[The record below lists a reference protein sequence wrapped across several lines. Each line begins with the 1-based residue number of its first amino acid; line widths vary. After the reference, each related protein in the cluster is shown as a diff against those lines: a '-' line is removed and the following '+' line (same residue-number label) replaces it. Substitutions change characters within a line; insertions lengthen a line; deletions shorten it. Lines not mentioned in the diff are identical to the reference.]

1 MVLRRIL
8 CCPLLLSCN
17 LELEEARVLFNPFP
31 GLRPFEAEDDHVFF
45 GREKEIDDLLRRLR
59 LCRFM
64 AVVGTSGSGK
74 SSLVRAGLV
83 PSLFSGFMVSAGSSW
98 RVATMRPG
106 ENPIHHLAV
115 ALDTTQVLGTEGEL
129 ASTNRVLIEAT
140 LRRGTRGLI
149 EAVRQARIPR
159 NDNLLVVVDQF
170 EELFRF
176 QATRHV
182 KNPKDE
188 AVAFV
193 KLLLEAAQQDQV
205 PIYVVLTMRS
215 DFIGDCMEF
224 PGLPEAINA
233 GLYLVPR
240 MTRDEVQSAITGPVA
255 VGGGSITHRL
265 VLRLLNDFGDESDQL
280 PVLQH
285 ALMRTWDYWDLH
297 QGPDDPID
305 IEDYQAIGTL
315 KNALSI
321 HAEESYEE
329 VRKENGQT
337 IVERMFKA
345 LTDTFSDPRGVRRP
359 TSVHHLAAIC
369 EVSEGEI
376 IQIIEIFRGP
386 KCSFLM
392 PPCPV
397 ALDSPS
403 IVDLS
408 HESLMRCWT
417 RLATW
422 AKEEQGSASVYVRL
436 SQAARWFAEGTA
448 GLWRNPELELGLRW
462 RRENRPTAAWAERY
476 NSSFAQAMEFLDL
489 SEKERDRL
497 SAERERERRRTLRQT
512 QWAAAVLGVLCVV
525 ALSLAYVAWSEKRR
539 AEDNLQLAR
548 KAVDESL
555 SSAGREQ
562 SRETADLPEME
573 EFRKELLDKAG
584 NFYALFTKQNSKNE
598 GLRSETAWAHSRLGD
613 ISRLLQKHEEAV
625 KEYKEAIA
633 RFESLARDYPGD
645 SDYLR
650 AQGYAHHWLGE
661 TLRTWL
667 EESQG
672 PVPYSH
678 ADAEKE
684 YDQALDLQQRIH
696 DQNPANSLYQQEL
709 ARTLY
714 NRGIIRYD
722 SKNVAGAES
731 DFRAAIALLEKLV
744 GKPTP
749 TTDMG
754 STRDPSQ
761 DLARA
766 YNDLAA
772 LLTHTT
778 QPDEAEKFYER
789 GIDLAE
795 GLLRKQPENRE
806 YKLELAKYC
815 NNQARLL
822 VSENKLELAKQRNH
836 QAIDLIEEL
845 MAPPT
850 SISLWL
856 VNGLQL
862 RAQILEAQGSKETQQ
877 QSDLLFEILQKLN
890 NRQGL
895 GGHPTLH
902 VFYMDLGINYLELAK
917 QNLKSGDLKGARVAL
932 DKLSQV
938 LPQLS
943 AEDRETLTK
952 SFRGLQ
958 EDLYRKLG
966 KRQLKE

>member
-1 MVLRRIL
+1 M
-8 CCPLLLSCN
+8 
-17 LELEEARVLFNPFP
+17 EEARVLFNPFP

-59 LCRFM
+59 LCRFL
-64 AVVGTSGSGK
+64 AIVGTSGSGK

-106 ENPIHHLAV
+106 ENPIHHLAA
-115 ALDTTQVLGTEGEL
+115 ALDATQVLGTEGEL
-129 ASTNRVLIEAT
+129 ASTNRVLMEAT

-159 NDNLLVVVDQF
+159 EDNLLVVVDQF

-176 QATRHV
+176 RASRHV
-182 KNPKDE
+182 RNATDE

-224 PGLPEAINA
+224 PRLPEAINA

-240 MTRDEVQSAITGPVA
+240 MTRNEVQSAITGPVA
-255 VGGGSITHRL
+255 VGGGTITHRL

-297 QGPDDPID
+297 RRPDDAID

-315 KNALSI
+315 RNVLSI

-329 VRKENGQT
+329 VGKENGQK

-359 TSVHHLAAIC
+359 TSVQDLAAIC
-369 EVSEGEI
+369 EVSEEEI

-397 ALDSPS
+397 ALDSSS
-403 IVDLS
+403 IIDLS

-422 AKEEQGSASVYVRL
+422 AKEEQASASVYVRL
-436 SQAARWFAEGTA
+436 SQAACWFAEGTA
-448 GLWRNPELELGLRW
+448 GLWRTPELELGLRW

-476 NSSFAQAMEFLDL
+476 NSSFTQAMEFLDL

-497 SAERERERRRTLRQT
+497 SAERERERRKTLRQT
-512 QWAAAVLGVLCVV
+512 QWVAAILGVLCVV

-539 AEDNLQLAR
+539 AEDNLQLAK

-562 SRETADLPEME
+562 SREAADLPEME

-598 GLRSETAWAHSRLGD
+598 GLRSEAAWAHSRLGD
-613 ISRLLQKHEEAV
+613 ISRLLRKQEEAV

-633 RFESLARDYPGD
+633 RFESLAKDYPGN
-645 SDYLR
+645 SEYLR
-650 AQGYAHHWLGE
+650 AQAYAHNWLGE
-661 TLRTWL
+661 TLRNWL
-667 EESQG
+667 EESQA

-678 ADAEKE
+678 SDAEKE
-684 YDQALDLQQRIH
+684 YDEALGLQQRIH
-696 DQNPANSLYQQEL
+696 DENPANSLYQQEL

-714 NRGIIRYD
+714 NRGILRYD

-731 DFRAAIALLEKLV
+731 DFRAAIALLEKLI

-749 TTDMG
+749 LADAG
-754 STRDPSQ
+754 STREPSQ

-766 YNDLAA
+766 YNNLAK
-772 LLTHTT
+772 LLSLTNQTAA
-778 QPDEAEKFYER
+778 AEKLYQQA
-789 GIDLAE
+789 IDLAE
-795 GLLRKQPENRE
+795 KLYRTQPDNRE

-815 NNQARLL
+815 NNQAILL
-822 VSENKLELAKQRNH
+822 VAENKLDLAKQRNH
-836 QAIDLIEEL
+836 QAVDLTEEL
-845 MAPPT
+845 IAPGP
-850 SISLWL
+850 SLSLEL
-856 VNGLQL
+856 VTGLRL
-862 RAQILEAQGSKETQQ
+862 RTEILEAQGSKEARQQ
-877 QSDLLFEILQKLN
+877 FDLLFEILQRLN
-890 NRQGL
+890 STQGSQD
-895 GGHPTLH
+895 HPALH
-902 VFYMDLGINYLELAK
+902 VFYLDLGINYFKLAE
-917 QNLKSGDLKGARVAL
+917 QDLRAGDLRGATVAL

-952 SFRGLQ
+952 SYRDLQ
-958 EDLYRKLG
+958 EQVQRKLA
-966 KRQLKE
+966 KRPHKD

>member
-1 MVLRRIL
+1 M
-8 CCPLLLSCN
+8 
-17 LELEEARVLFNPFP
+17 
-31 GLRPFEAEDDHVFF
+31 
-45 GREKEIDDLLRRLR
+45 
-59 LCRFM
+59 
-64 AVVGTSGSGK
+64 
-74 SSLVRAGLV
+74 
-83 PSLFSGFMVSAGSSW
+83 
-98 RVATMRPG
+98 
-106 ENPIHHLAV
+106 
-115 ALDTTQVLGTEGEL
+115 
-129 ASTNRVLIEAT
+129 EAT

-159 NDNLLVVVDQF
+159 EDNLLVVVDQF

-176 QATRHV
+176 QTSRQV
-182 KNPKDE
+182 KNSKDE
-188 AVAFV
+188 AAAFV
-193 KLLLEAAQQDQV
+193 KLLLEAAQQDQF
-205 PIYVVLTMRS
+205 PIYVALTMRS

-224 PGLPEAINA
+224 PGLPEAINT

-240 MTRDEVQSAITGPVA
+240 MTRNEVQSAITGPVA
-255 VGGGSITHRL
+255 VGGGTIAHRL

-297 QGPDDPID
+297 RRSDEPID

-315 KNALSI
+315 RNALSI

-329 VRKENGQT
+329 VRKENGQK
-337 IVERMFKA
+337 IVERMLKA

-359 TSVHHLAAIC
+359 TSVQDLAAIC
-369 EVSEGEI
+369 EVSEEEV

-386 KCSFLM
+386 KCSFLT

-397 ALDSPS
+397 ALEPPS
-403 IVDLS
+403 IIDLS

-422 AKEEQGSASVYVRL
+422 AKEEQASASVYVRL

-448 GLWRNPELELGLRW
+448 GLWRTPELELGLRW

-476 NSSFAQAMEFLDL
+476 NSSFKEAMEFLDL

-497 SAERERERRRTLRQT
+497 SAERERERRKTLRQT
-512 QWAAAVLGVLCVV
+512 QWVAAILGVLCVV
-525 ALSLAYVAWSEKRR
+525 ALSLAYAAWSEERR
-539 AEDNLQLAR
+539 AEGNLQLAR

-555 SSAGREQ
+555 SSAGRQQ

-598 GLRSETAWAHSRLGD
+598 GLRSEAAWAHSKLGD
-613 ISRLLQKHEEAV
+613 ISRLLQKHEDAV

-633 RFESLARDYPGD
+633 RFESLARDYPGN
-645 SDYLR
+645 SDYVR
-650 AQGYAHHWLGE
+650 AQGYAHNWLGE

-672 PVPYSH
+672 PVPYTH

-684 YDQALDLQQRIH
+684 YDQALGLQQRIH
-696 DQNPANSLYQQEL
+696 DENPANSLYQQEL

-731 DFRAAIALLEKLV
+731 DFRAAIVLLEKLV

-749 TTDMG
+749 TTDVG
-754 STRDPSQ
+754 ATRDPSQ

-766 YNDLAA
+766 YNDLAT
-772 LLTHTT
+772 LLSHTA
-778 QPDEAEKFYER
+778 QVDEAEKLYQR

-795 GLLRKQPENRE
+795 GLFRKQPDNRE

-815 NNQARLL
+815 NNQARML
-822 VSENKLELAKQRNH
+822 VSANKLELAKQRNH

-845 MAPPT
+845 MAPPP

-862 RAQILEAQGSKETQQ
+862 RAQILEAQGSKEALQ
-877 QSDLLFEILQKLN
+877 QSDLLFEMLRKLN
-890 NRQGL
+890 NRQGS
-895 GGHPTLH
+895 GSHPPLH
-902 VFYMDLGINYLELAK
+902 VFYMDLGINYAELA
-917 QNLKSGDLKGARVAL
+917 QQDLKSGDLKGARVAL

-938 LPQLS
+938 LPELS
-943 AEDRETLTK
+943 AEDRETLTD

-958 EDLYRKLG
+958 EELQRKLG
-966 KRQLKE
+966 KRQVNE

>member
-1 MVLRRIL
+1 
-8 CCPLLLSCN
+8 
-17 LELEEARVLFNPFP
+17 
-31 GLRPFEAEDDHVFF
+31 
-45 GREKEIDDLLRRLR
+45 
-59 LCRFM
+59 
-64 AVVGTSGSGK
+64 
-74 SSLVRAGLV
+74 
-83 PSLFSGFMVSAGSSW
+83 MVSAGSSW

-115 ALDTTQVLGTEGEL
+115 ALDAPPVLGTEGEL
-129 ASTNRVLIEAT
+129 ASTNRVLMEAT

-149 EAVRQARIPR
+149 EAVRQARIPPD
-159 NDNLLVVVDQF
+159 DNLLVVVDQF

-176 QATRHV
+176 QVSSHV
-182 KNPKDE
+182 KNSKDE

-240 MTRDEVQSAITGPVA
+240 MTRNEVQSAITGPVA

-285 ALMRTWDYWDLH
+285 ALMRTWDYWEAH
-297 QGPDDPID
+297 RQPDDAID

-315 KNALSI
+315 RNALSI
-321 HAEESYEE
+321 HAEESYED
-329 VRKENGQT
+329 VRKENGEK

-359 TSVHHLAAIC
+359 TSVQDLASIC
-369 EVSEGEI
+369 EVTEAEI
-376 IQIIEIFRGP
+376 IQIIEVFRGP

-403 IVDLS
+403 IIDLS

-422 AKEEQGSASVYVRL
+422 AKEEQTSASVYVRL
-436 SQAARWFAEGTA
+436 SQAALWFAEGTA

-462 RRENRPTAAWAERY
+462 RRENRPSAAWAKRY
-476 NSSFAQAMEFLDL
+476 NSSFTQSMEFLDL

-497 SAERERERRRTLRQT
+497 SAERERERRKTLRQT
-512 QWAAAVLGVLCVV
+512 QWAAVILGVLCVV
-525 ALSLAYVAWSEKRR
+525 ALSLAYLAWNEKRR

-562 SRETADLPEME
+562 SREAADLPEME

-584 NFYALFTKQNSKNE
+584 NFYALITKQNSKNE
-598 GLRSETAWAHSRLGD
+598 GLRSEAAWAHSRLGD
-613 ISRLLQKHEEAV
+613 ISRLLQKHEDAV

-633 RFESLARDYPGD
+633 RFESLAKDYPGN

-650 AQGYAHHWLGE
+650 AQGYAHNWLGE

-672 PVPYSH
+672 PVPYSRV
-678 ADAEKE
+678 DAEME
-684 YDQALDLQQRIH
+684 YDQALGLQQRIH
-696 DQNPANSLYQQEL
+696 DKNPANSLYQQEL

-714 NRGIIRYD
+714 NRGIIRYR
-722 SKNVAGAES
+722 SKNVTGAES
-731 DFRAAIALLEKLV
+731 DFRAAIALLERLI
-744 GKPTP
+744 GKPTQAA
-749 TTDMG
+749 DVG

-766 YNDLAA
+766 YNNLAT
-772 LLTHTT
+772 LLSHTT
-778 QPDEAEKFYER
+778 QVNEAEELYQR

-795 GLLRKQPENRE
+795 GLFRKEPDNRE
-806 YKLELAKYC
+806 YKLELAEYC
-815 NNQARLL
+815 NNQARVL
-822 VSENKLELAKQRNH
+822 VSANKLELAKQRNH

-845 MAPPT
+845 MAPPP

-862 RAQILEAQGSKETQQ
+862 RAEILEAQGSKEAQQ
-877 QSDLLFEILQKLN
+877 QSDLLFETLQKLN
-890 NRQGL
+890 NRQGSVN
-895 GGHPTLH
+895 HPVLH
-902 VFYMDLGINYLELAK
+902 IFYMDLGINYVKLAELD
-917 QNLKSGDLKGARVAL
+917 LKSGDLKGARVAL

-943 AEDRETLTK
+943 AEDRETLTN

-958 EDLYRKLG
+958 EELQRKLG
-966 KRQLKE
+966 KR

>member
-8 CCPLLLSCN
+8 CCLLLLSCN

-59 LCRFM
+59 LCRFL
-64 AVVGTSGSGK
+64 AIVGTSGSGK

-106 ENPIHHLAV
+106 ENPIHQLAV

-129 ASTNRVLIEAT
+129 ASTNRVLMEAT

-149 EAVRQARIPR
+149 EAVRQARIPGE
-159 NDNLLVVVDQF
+159 DNLLVVVDQF

-176 QATRHV
+176 QTSRQV
-182 KNPKDE
+182 KNSEDE

-193 KLLLEAAQQDQV
+193 KLLLEAAQQYQF
-205 PIYVVLTMRS
+205 PIYVALTMRS

-240 MTRDEVQSAITGPVA
+240 MTRNEVQSAITGPVA
-255 VGGGSITHRL
+255 VGGGTIAQRL

-297 QGPDDPID
+297 RRSDDPID

-315 KNALSI
+315 RNALSI

-329 VRKENGQT
+329 VGKENGQK

-359 TSVHHLAAIC
+359 TSVQDLAAIC
-369 EVSEGEI
+369 EVSEEEI
-376 IQIIEIFRGP
+376 IQTIEIFRGP

-403 IVDLS
+403 IIDLS

-422 AKEEQGSASVYVRL
+422 AKEEQASARVYVRL

-448 GLWRNPELELGLRW
+448 GLWRTPELELGLRW

-497 SAERERERRRTLRQT
+497 SAERERERRKTLRQT
-512 QWAAAVLGVLCVV
+512 QWAAAILGVLCVV

-598 GLRSETAWAHSRLGD
+598 GLRSEAAWAHSRLGD
-613 ISRLLQKHEEAV
+613 ISRLLQKHEDAV

-633 RFESLARDYPGD
+633 RFESLAKDYPGN
-645 SDYLR
+645 SDYVR
-650 AQGYAHHWLGE
+650 GQGYAHNWSGE
-661 TLRTWL
+661 NLRTWL

-684 YDQALDLQQRIH
+684 YDQALGLQQRIH
-696 DQNPANSLYQQEL
+696 DENPENSLYQQEL

-714 NRGIIRYD
+714 NRGIVRYD

-731 DFRAAIALLEKLV
+731 DFRAAIALLEKLI

-749 TTDMG
+749 TADMG

-766 YNDLAA
+766 YNNLAK
-772 LLTHTT
+772 LLSLTNQTA
-778 QPDEAEKFYER
+778 EAEKFYQQA
-789 GIDLAE
+789 IDLA
-795 GLLRKQPENRE
+795 GKLRKKQPDNRE

-815 NNQARLL
+815 NNQAILL
-822 VSENKLELAKQRNH
+822 VAENNLDLAKQRNH
-836 QAIDLIEEL
+836 QALDLTEEL
-845 MAPPT
+845 MAPAP
-850 SISLWL
+850 SLSLEL
-856 VNGLQL
+856 VTGLRL
-862 RAQILEAQGSKETQQ
+862 RTEILEAQGSKEAQQ
-877 QSDLLFEILQKLN
+877 QFDQLFEILQKLN
-890 NRQGL
+890 DRQGSVN
-895 GGHPTLH
+895 HPALH
-902 VFYMDLGINYLELAK
+902 VFYMDLGINYAKLA
-917 QNLKSGDLKGARVAL
+917 QQDLKSGDLKEATVAL
-932 DKLSQV
+932 DKLTQV

-958 EDLYRKLG
+958 EELQRKLR
-966 KRQLKE
+966 KRQRRE

>member
-1 MVLRRIL
+1 
-8 CCPLLLSCN
+8 
-17 LELEEARVLFNPFP
+17 LEEARVLFNPFP

-59 LCRFM
+59 MCRFL
-64 AVVGTSGSGK
+64 AIVGTSGSGK

-106 ENPIHHLAV
+106 ESPIHQLAV

-129 ASTNRVLIEAT
+129 ASTNRVLMEAT

-159 NDNLLVVVDQF
+159 EDNLLVVVDQF

-176 QATRHV
+176 QTSRQA
-182 KNPKDE
+182 KNSKDD

-193 KLLLEAAQQDQV
+193 KLLLEAAQQDQF
-205 PIYVVLTMRS
+205 PIYVALTMRS

-255 VGGGSITHRL
+255 VGGGTIAHRL

-297 QGPDDPID
+297 RRSDDPID
-305 IEDYQAIGTL
+305 IVDYQAIGTL
-315 KNALSI
+315 RNALSI

-329 VRKENGQT
+329 VGKENGQK

-359 TSVHHLAAIC
+359 TAVQDLAAIC
-369 EVSEGEI
+369 EVSEEEI

-392 PPCPV
+392 PPCTV

-403 IVDLS
+403 IIDLS

-422 AKEEQGSASVYVRL
+422 AKEEQASASVYVRL
-436 SQAARWFAEGTA
+436 SQAARWFSEGTA
-448 GLWRNPELELGLRW
+448 GLWRTPELELGLRW
-462 RRENRPTAAWAERY
+462 RRENRPTVAWAERY
-476 NSSFAQAMEFLDL
+476 NSFFTHAMEFLDL
-489 SEKERDRL
+489 SAKERDRL
-497 SAERERERRRTLRQT
+497 SAERERDRRKTLRQT
-512 QWAAAVLGVLCVV
+512 QWAAAILGVLCVV
-525 ALSLAYVAWSEKRR
+525 ALFLAYVAWSEKRR

-562 SRETADLPEME
+562 SREAADLPEME
-573 EFRKELLDKAG
+573 EFRRELLSKAG
-584 NFYALFTKQNSKNE
+584 GFYALFTKQNSKNE
-598 GLRSETAWAHSRLGD
+598 GLRSEAALAHSRLGD
-613 ISRLLQKHEEAV
+613 ISRLLQKHEDAV

-633 RFESLARDYPGD
+633 RFESLAKDYPGN
-645 SDYLR
+645 SDYVR
-650 AQGYAHHWLGE
+650 GQGYAHNWLGE

-684 YDQALDLQQRIH
+684 YDRALGLQQRIH
-696 DQNPANSLYQQEL
+696 DENPANSLYQQEL

-722 SKNVAGAES
+722 SKNVVGAES
-731 DFRAAIALLEKLV
+731 DFRGAIVLLEKLV

-749 TTDMG
+749 TTDVG

-761 DLARA
+761 DLARV
-766 YNDLAA
+766 YNNLAT
-772 LLTHTT
+772 LLSHTT
-778 QPDEAEKFYER
+778 QVNEAEELYQR

-795 GLLRKQPENRE
+795 GLFRKQPDNRE

-822 VSENKLELAKQRNH
+822 VAENKLDLAKQRNH
-836 QAIDLIEEL
+836 QAVDLIEEL
-845 MAPPT
+845 MAPAPA
-850 SISLWL
+850 ISLEL
-856 VNGLQL
+856 VKGLQL
-862 RAQILEAQGSKETQQ
+862 RTQILEGSKEAQQ
-877 QSDLLFEILQKLN
+877 QNDLLFDVLQKLN
-890 NRQGL
+890 NRQGSVN
-895 GGHPTLH
+895 HPALH
-902 VFYMDLGINYLELAK
+902 VFYMDLGINYVELAQ

-943 AEDRETLTK
+943 TEDRETLTK
-952 SFRGLQ
+952 SFHGLQ
-958 EDLYRKLG
+958 EELQRKLK
-966 KRQLKE
+966 KRQGRD